1 MPWNLKKIIV
11 NIGSGSGLVP
21 LGNNPLPEQMVTKF
35 IWRHR
40 ASLDL
45 HWIKTVSYYVAGVAL
60 LGGGFY
66 IEMGSPLCCA
76 IFSDGSI
83 VEIYTGLYFMACLKK
98 TPKTSFSFRWWADD
112 VCDGSRHRNETWGD
126 WAVMWQRW
134 DCGHGIYMYFML
146 NVKCLAP
153 NCGMYIRNGRGVCTI
168 CEKVMKRS
176 RKNLDQIWLI
186 LMI

>member
-1 MPWNLKKIIV
+1 MPWNLKKWIV
-11 NIGSGSGLVP
+11 NIGSGNGLVP

-40 ASLDL
+40 VSLDPY
-45 HWIKTVSYYVAGVAL
+45 WIKTVSYYVAGVAL
-60 LGGGFY
+60 PGGGFY
-66 IEMGSPLCCA
+66 IKMGPPLCCA
-76 IFSDGSI
+76 IFSEGSI
-83 VEIYTGLYFMACLKK
+83 VEIYTGLYFMSCCKK
-98 TPKTSFSFRWWADD
+98 NFLFPAMGGWCIWWKQAQQWN
-112 VCDGSRHRNETWGD
+112 GGD
-126 WAVMWQRW
+126 CAVMWLRW

-153 NCGMYIRNGRGVCTI
+153 NCGMYIRNGRGASTI
-168 CEKVMKRS
+168 REKVMRRS